1 MTEDSG
7 RGCMI
12 PRMWLPVAVFFAG
25 MACIAAA
32 VVTGEAEV
40 DLIVIFPV
48 FSGSSGLF
56 LLGTVLIIMSFLIG
70 FAVLAMSQAE
80 LATNMALPSTSQ
92 KPTVEKKT
100 QYGGVVLIGPLPIAF
115 GSDRRIAVIMLVL
128 GIAMAI
134 ALISVLLMLG

>member
-1 MTEDSG
+1 
-7 RGCMI
+7 MI
-12 PRMWLPVAVFFAG
+12 SRMWLPVAVFFAG

-32 VVTGEAEV
+32 VATGEADV
-40 DLIVIFPV
+40 DLVVIFPV

-56 LLGTVLIIMSFLIG
+56 LLGTVLIILSFLIG
-70 FAVLAMSQAE
+70 FAILAMSQAE

-92 KPTVEKKT
+92 KLTVEKKMR
-100 QYGGVVLIGPLPIAF
+100 YGGVVLIGPLPIAF